1 MQSFLFEA
9 FLRLAC
15 LSVWNVLSH
24 NGSILIASPKE
35 LNHICRATRTIGNHI
50 NNLSPCK
57 QPSPQRLCQS
67 GNLTLGNQ
75 NFQLSRF
82 FSGVATSWLNCK
94 FCHHLASLT
103 TNSGGLGMSY
113 NRHMVLYLSICMS
126 CHGYQGLL
134 INIAHAWFTVNP
146 IISVKN
152 LHWSPMIS
160 NKEESRIHPIIKI
173 RTWVKKNHYLGNA

>member
-50 NNLSPCK
+50 NNLSPCIHIDITL
-57 QPSPQRLCQS
+57 SPAQRLCQS

-82 FSGVATSWLNCK
+82 FSGVVATRWLNCK

-103 TNSGGLGMSY
+103 TNSGGLGMFY
-113 NRHMVLYLSICMS
+113 NRQMPIRHMVLYLSICMS
-126 CHGYQGLL
+126 DNSLYYNHH
-134 INIAHAWFTVNP
+134 NIP
-146 IISVKN
+146 
-152 LHWSPMIS
+152 
-160 NKEESRIHPIIKI
+160 R
-173 RTWVKKNHYLGNA
+173 

>member
-1 MQSFLFEA
+1 MKKTVKIFCVMQSFLFEA
-9 FLRLAC
+9 LLRLAC

-82 FSGVATSWLNCK
+82 FSGVATRWLNCK

-103 TNSGGLGMSY
+103 TNSGGLGMFY

-126 CHGYQGLL
+126 LTRWVPRASHKYSTCMVH
-134 INIAHAWFTVNP
+134 
-146 IISVKN
+146 SK
-152 LHWSPMIS
+152 S
-160 NKEESRIHPIIKI
+160 NYI
-173 RTWVKKNHYLGNA
+173 RQKFALEPYY

>member
-50 NNLSPCK
+50 NNLSPCIHIDITL
-57 QPSPQRLCQS
+57 SPAQRLCQS

-75 NFQLSRF
+75 NFKLSRF
-82 FSGVATSWLNCK
+82 FSGVATRWLNCK

-103 TNSGGLGMSY
+103 TNSGGLGMFY
-113 NRHMVLYLSICMS
+113 NRHIAFCIFLYFMS
-126 CHGYQGLL
+126 
-134 INIAHAWFTVNP
+134 
-146 IISVKN
+146 
-152 LHWSPMIS
+152 SPTYS
-160 NKEESRIHPIIKI
+160 PYKYI
-173 RTWVKKNHYLGNA
+173 RFFL